1 MAPLVMYST
10 NTRLAFMVNQRYYAQ
25 QHYVYC
31 CPYFDPRQ
39 VSDLEHS
46 TPPSSSPSDL
56 FGAFGSESARTDRHG
71 ARIALNKAGLRRG
84 AVAKLAAGVISSAQ
98 QADIFQIIETA
109 EPALFRPILYVI
121 PFGVVETKIR
131 PVPLADKA
139 HPLSDEYIID
149 SLVRSEFDVVEFPR
163 S

>member
-10 NTRLAFMVNQRYYAQ
+10 NTRLAFMLNQKYYGQ

-46 TPPSSSPSDL
+46 TPPSSSPFEL
-56 FGAFGSESARTDRHG
+56 FGAFGSEAFRSDRHG

-84 AVAKLAAGVISSAQ
+84 AVAKVAAGVITPAQ
-98 QADIFQIIETA
+98 QADVFQIIETA
-109 EPALFRPILYVI
+109 EAALFRPLLYVI
-121 PFGVVETKIR
+121 PFAVVETKIR
-131 PVPLADKA
+131 AVPLADKA
-139 HPLSDEYIID
+139 HPLSEEYIID
-149 SLVRSEFDVVEFPR
+149 GLTRPEFDVVEFPR